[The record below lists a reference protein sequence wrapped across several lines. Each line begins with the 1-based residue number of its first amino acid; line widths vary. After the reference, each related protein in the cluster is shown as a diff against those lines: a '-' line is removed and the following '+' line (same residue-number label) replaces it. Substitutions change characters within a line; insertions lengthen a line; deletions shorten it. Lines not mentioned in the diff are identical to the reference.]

1 MIQIEI
7 HRKNIYCSYPQ
18 RNSITVSILDLAFI
32 LAFLCFYKM
41 TLIEEQCF
49 RNKLNPAIGKEE
61 FGDELVQNVFEELI

>member
-1 MIQIEI
+1 
-7 HRKNIYCSYPQ
+7 
-18 RNSITVSILDLAFI
+18 
-32 LAFLCFYKM
+32 M